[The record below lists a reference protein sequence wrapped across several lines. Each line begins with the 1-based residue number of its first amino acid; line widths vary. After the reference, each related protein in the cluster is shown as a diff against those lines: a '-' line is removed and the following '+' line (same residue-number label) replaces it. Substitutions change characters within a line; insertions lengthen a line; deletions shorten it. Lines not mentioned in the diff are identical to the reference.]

1 MNTKELSMHHLTQL
15 QHVPTRTDMMEKT
28 PTIQYA
34 SGRVEARMAPN
45 QPFNNHIGLYA
56 EVGTDD
62 LFDEAMEDAGFGQID
77 IRHQKEGEAPTVCR
91 SWHLGVKLGIWPL
104 STNPGA
110 STASASSFSPYAE
123 RTANAGIALRWE
135 TKRNGQRQSRLAI
148 RGYLYQL
155 VRIGHVVPI
164 QLSVSSRMSDTLL
177 AAMQDHLAVCEQAEE
192 VMEKRDWVAQEVDA
206 PTLEYLCTHGQAD
219 TVAFYDLL
227 LPLSAGP
234 EEQFRG
240 KQGTSTVRPLISAH
254 PDPVTAAYVKK
265 IWRPLAVLDAVGRDW
280 ADTVAWAHRYA
291 HGARVPNDHHP

>member
-1 MNTKELSMHHLTQL
+1 MHHLTQL

-34 SGRVEARMAPN
+34 SGRVKARMVPN
-45 QPFNNHIGLYA
+45 QPFTNHIGFYA

-104 STNPGA
+104 SANPAA

-135 TKRNGQRQSRLAI
+135 TKRNGQRQSKLAI
-148 RGYLYQL
+148 RGYVYQL

-164 QLSVSSRMSDTLL
+164 QLSVSSRMSDKLL
-177 AAMQDHLAVCEQAEE
+177 AAMQDHLAVCEQADEL
-192 VMEKRDWVAQEVDA
+192 VRKRDWVAQEVDA
-206 PTLEYLCTHGQAD
+206 PSFEHLRAQGHVD

-227 LPLSAGP
+227 LPLYVGP
-234 EEQFRG
+234 EESFRG
-240 KQGTSTVRPLISAH
+240 KQGTSTVHPLISGH
-254 PDPVTAAYVKK
+254 LDPVTEAYVKK

-291 HGARVPNDHHP
+291 QGARGTNNQHQ